1 VGQRRRA
8 GGVSK
13 VSGNLRGSL
22 RAAIVIAMTFLRLAR
37 HLPSAPK
44 GGLERTP

>member
-1 VGQRRRA
+1 
-8 GGVSK
+8 
-13 VSGNLRGSL
+13 
-22 RAAIVIAMTFLRLAR
+22 VIAMTFLRLAR